1 MNEPASERQDGI
13 VLGLAMQML
22 RSFGELRPVVRGAS
36 MLPSI
41 FPGDVLII
49 QPETARGARC
59 GDVVLFFRD
68 GRFCAHRLVDR
79 REQRGHVSLI
89 TQGDALR
96 RNDPP
101 VGEDE
106 LLGRV
111 TAVIRG
117 RKRIELDG
125 PLPAHERLFR
135 WIVRHS
141 ATTTKWLLR
150 WHFLRAG
157 LAHGADGV
165 FPAIPSKPLELA

>member
-41 FPGDVLII
+41 FPGDVLIVH
-49 QPETARGARC
+49 PETARGARC
-59 GDVVLFFRD
+59 GDIVLFFRED
-68 GRFCAHRLVDR
+68 RFCAHRVVDR
-79 REQRGHVSLI
+79 TEQGGRVSLI
-89 TQGDALR
+89 TQGDALC

-101 VGEDE
+101 VAEDE
-106 LLGRV
+106 LVGRV
-111 TAVIRG
+111 AAVIRG

-125 PLPAHERLFR
+125 HLPAHKRLFR

-150 WHFLRAG
+150 WHFLRVW
-157 LAHGADGV
+157 LAWRADAV
-165 FPAIPSKPLELA
+165 FTNITSKPLELA